1 MIDPL
6 ELLGPDGPIARQL
19 DDYELRQEQL
29 DMAEA
34 IGNAIS
40 NKRHLVVEAGTGT
53 GKSFAYTAAVLP
65 FLDDAHKRKIVIS
78 TYTIS
83 LQEQLILKDIPF
95 LKKAGN
101 FNFKAVLVKGRGNYL
116 CWRRL
121 DKAMAAGKTLFD
133 DDWQYDQLSDI
144 KQWAMSAREGSL
156 SDMDF
161 TPERSVWEL
170 VRSDPAICPGRRC
183 GMYDSCFYQKAR
195 KQTYNAD
202 ILIVNHA
209 LLFTDLAARLTKAQ
223 VLPDY
228 NYVVFDEAHNME
240 KTAGSH
246 FGLQVSNY
254 QVRYMLNRLFNK
266 KTGRGVLARVMTNNT
281 NRLIEECVSAS
292 DVFFEEVERFDN
304 DSRNS
309 GSNSRVMK
317 PQAFMN
323 CLSGPLEKLA
333 NDITRIADNEIKDED
348 RMEYVYYVNRCKSF
362 AISVDQFVSQSVD
375 TPCVYWVEARRNR
388 FGNLFASLNAS
399 PLDLGPVLKEALFD
413 SFESVVMTSA
423 TISIAGRKEESH
435 KSCHADGQGDVP
447 PGFRYFT
454 KRVGL
459 NRCDTLHLGSPF
471 DYESQAKVFVEAA
484 LPEPRGN
491 SEVDFMAAAVDAIK
505 QYLLMTQGRAFILF
519 TSFVHL
525 KKVANALE
533 SFCISNNINLL
544 IHGAGSNRQ
553 DILEKFRYDT
563 SSVLLGVDSFWQ
575 GVDVRGES
583 LSNVIIFKLP
593 FAVPTHPL
601 LQARMEKIAAD
612 GGSPFFDYQIPEAV
626 LKLKQGFGRLIRSAS
641 DKGIVVILD
650 PRVVTKAYG
659 SMFVEALPKCQVQI
673 VRSPDDRV
681 KPDWLTFE

>member
-1 MIDPL
+1 MIDPI
-6 ELLGPDGPIARQL
+6 ELLGPEGPIAARL

-29 DMAEA
+29 DMAGA
-34 IGNAIS
+34 IGDSIS
-40 NKRHLVVEAGTGT
+40 NKHHLVVEAGTGT

-95 LKKAGN
+95 LKKAAN
-101 FNFKAVLVKGRGNYL
+101 LNFKAVLVKGRGNYL

-133 DDWQYDQLSDI
+133 DDWQYDQLKDI
-144 KQWAMSAREGSL
+144 RQWAMSAREGSL
-156 SDMDF
+156 SDMGF
-161 TPERSVWEL
+161 SPERSVWEL
-170 VRSDPAICPGRRC
+170 VRSDPAICPGRKC
-183 GMYDSCFYQKAR
+183 GMYESCFYQKAR
-195 KQTYNAD
+195 RQAYNAD

-228 NYVVFDEAHNME
+228 DYIIFDEAHNME
-240 KTAGSH
+240 KTAGGH

-281 NRLIEECVSAS
+281 NRLIEECQTAS
-292 DVFFEEVERFDN
+292 DVFFEEVERFDS
-304 DSRNS
+304 DSKNS

-323 CLSGPLEKLA
+323 VLSGPLENLA

-348 RMEYVYYVNRCKSF
+348 RMEYVYYVNKCKSF
-362 AISVDQFVSQSVD
+362 AISVDQFISQSVD
-375 TPCVYWVEARRNR
+375 TPCVYWVESHRNR

-413 SFESVVMTSA
+413 SFDSVIMTSA
-423 TISIAGRKEESH
+423 TISIAGRNEESH
-435 KSCHADGQGDVP
+435 RAQDSDGQRDIL
-447 PGFRYFT
+447 PGFKYFT

-459 NRCDTLHLGSPF
+459 DKCDSLHLGSPF
-471 DYESQAKVFVEAA
+471 NYEHQSQVYVEAG

-491 SEVDFMAAAVDAIK
+491 SEVEFMAQAVEAIK
-505 QYLLMTQGRAFILF
+505 QYLLMTHGKAFILF

-533 SFCISNNINLL
+533 SFCRSHNITLL
-544 IHGAGSNRQ
+544 TQAGGANRQ
-553 DILEKFRYDT
+553 DMLEKFRYDT
-563 SSVLLGVDSFWQ
+563 NSVLLGVDSFWQ

-601 LQARMEKIAAD
+601 QQARMEKIAED

-659 SMFVEALPKCQVQI
+659 RMFVEALPKCPVQI
-673 VRSPDDRV
+673 VRSPEDRV
-681 KPDWLTFE
+681 KPEWLDFE